1 MNIYQ
6 NNLSYVQLQAIE
18 KQGASAF
25 YFLDMEKLKSNY
37 QELHRTFSNEYKNC
51 QIAYSF
57 KTNYTP
63 MICALLKSLGCWAE
77 VVSSMEYDIA
87 TQAVGYDPH
96 KIIVNGPLHE
106 AEFIE
111 RALLEGALINA
122 DAWYILEEIAKICA
136 KYPKQQ
142 FQIGVRLSYHIKE
155 GGFSRFG
162 INSTQQNLQRL
173 SDWQTVV
180 GNCEIIGFHSHFS
193 NSSRSL
199 NCFDS
204 RISGLLTASEIY
216 FERKAPEFINIGGGF
231 FGDMPTSLASQYGD
245 QLPNFSDY
253 AKQICHNIKKQ
264 FTEEKL
270 PKLLLEPGTALV
282 ANAMVFVCKVYEVKQ
297 VEGKTIA
304 LVNGSNHN
312 VNHKWQGESLP
323 IEILRQDPNHVS
335 HSGST
340 SFDIVANT
348 CIEKD
353 VLCTDVSGSIAA
365 GDYIV
370 FQYMGGYS
378 NVLKQPFIHPCQAI
392 YAIQNQQLIVVKR
405 QETATDILASYTCKE
420 ITTEAMCK

>member
-1 MNIYQ
+1 MKSNNTHLTYAQVQ
-6 NNLSYVQLQAIE
+6 NIE
-18 KQGASAF
+18 KQGVSAF

-37 QELHRTFSNEYKNC
+37 QELQQAFNHEYENC

-57 KTNYTP
+57 KTNYAP
-63 MICALLKSLGCWAE
+63 MICAVLKSLGCWAE
-77 VVSSMEYDIA
+77 VVSAMEYDIA
-87 TQAVGYDPH
+87 TQAVGYDPQQ
-96 KIIVNGPLHE
+96 IIVNGPLHE

-136 KYPKQQ
+136 KYPQQQ
-142 FQIGVRLSYHIKE
+142 FQIGVRLNYHIKE

-162 INSTQQNLQRL
+162 INSRQQNLQRL
-173 SDWQTVV
+173 SDWQKAVA
-180 GNCEIIGFHSHFS
+180 NCEIIGFHSHFS

-199 NCFDS
+199 SCFDS
-204 RISGLLTASEIY
+204 RISGLLTASESF
-216 FERKAPEFINIGGGF
+216 FEKKAPQFINVGGGF
-231 FGDMPTSLASQYGD
+231 FGDMPTSLASQYGER
-245 QLPNFSDY
+245 LPNFTDY
-253 AKQICHNIKKQ
+253 AKQICNNIKKR
-264 FTEEKL
+264 FTTEKS

-297 VEGKTIA
+297 LEEKTIA

-323 IEILRQDPNHVS
+323 IEILRQNPDHVS
-335 HSGST
+335 NSGSAC
-340 SFDIVANT
+340 FDIVANT

-353 VLCTDVSGSIAA
+353 VLCTDVSGSIRA
-365 GDYIV
+365 GDYVV
-370 FQYMGGYS
+370 FQYMGAYS

-392 YAIQNQQLIVVKR
+392 YTTQNQQLIVVKR

-420 ITTEAMCK
+420 ITTEAR